1 MNPYPN
7 PKSRTQKLERKNIS
21 YSVEEKDNMYEQDKQ
36 VKP

>member
-21 YSVEEKDNMYEQDKQ
+21 YSVEEKGIIYEQDKQ